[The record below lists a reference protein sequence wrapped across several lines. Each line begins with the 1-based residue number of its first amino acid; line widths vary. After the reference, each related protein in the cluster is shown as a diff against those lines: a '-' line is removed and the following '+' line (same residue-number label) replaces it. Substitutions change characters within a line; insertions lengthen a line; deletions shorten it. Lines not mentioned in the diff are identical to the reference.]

1 MDLALPILSG
11 VEAARQIRAF
21 EKDRNIGVFLSTPPS
36 ELSQNVQTTDNNS
49 ENGLPKDASIRSI
62 ASSIKTNFKFRSPV
76 IIVALTASSATSDRV
91 AALEAGCN
99 DFLTKPV
106 NFQWLERKIIEWGCM
121 QALIDVDGWR
131 SFRKKGFGVPTED
144 QQKSAA

>member
-11 VEAARQIRAF
+11 VEAARQIRAH
-21 EKDRNIGVFLSTPPS
+21 EKDRNIGVFPSTPPS
-36 ELSQNVQTTDNNS
+36 EISPDAQNAEKTVES
-49 ENGLPKDASIRSI
+49 GLPKDASIRSI
-62 ASSIKTNFKFRSPV
+62 ASSIQTSFKFRSPV

-121 QALIDVDGWR
+121 QALIDIDGWR
-131 SFRKKGFGVPTED
+131 NFRSKRFSKTTEE
-144 QQKSAA
+144 Q

>member
-11 VEAARQIRAF
+11 VEAARQIRAH
-21 EKDRNIGVFLSTPPS
+21 EKNQNIGVFPSTPPS
-36 ELSQNVQTTDNNS
+36 ELPQQNHQESV
-49 ENGLPKDASIRSI
+49 ELPQDSSIRSF
-62 ASSIKTNFKFRSPV
+62 ASSIQTNFKFRSPV

-106 NFQWLERKIIEWGCM
+106 NFHWLERKIIEWGCM

-131 SFRKKGFGVPTED
+131 NFRLKRF
-144 QQKSAA
+144 Q

>member
-1 MDLALPILSG
+1 MDLALPIMSG
-11 VEAARQIRAF
+11 VEAARQIRAM
-21 EKDRNIGVFLSTPPS
+21 EKNQNIGVFPSTPPS
-36 ELSQNVQTTDNNS
+36 ELPRQAS
-49 ENGLPKDASIRSI
+49 EPSDDLPHDASIRSF
-62 ASSIKTNFKFRSPV
+62 ASSIQTNFKFRSPV

-121 QALIDVDGWR
+121 QALIDIDGWK
-131 SFRKKGFGVPTED
+131 SFRMKRFAESED
-144 QQKSAA
+144 KTPKL